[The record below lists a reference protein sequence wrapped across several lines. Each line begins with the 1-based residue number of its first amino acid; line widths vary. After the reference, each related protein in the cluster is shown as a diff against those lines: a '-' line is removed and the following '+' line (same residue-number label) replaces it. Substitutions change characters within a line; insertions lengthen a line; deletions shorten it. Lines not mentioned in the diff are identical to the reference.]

1 LDQLYDPLGI
11 PPGQIDSAILPLSL
25 LISDIKE
32 RFSPA
37 GPIANC
43 LKKNVTGSMVFKRS
57 LTHK

>member
-43 LKKNVTGSMVFKRS
+43 LKKNDTGSMVFKRA